1 MKQPIIFSRV
11 FQISCSFGR
20 QNLLHEDL
28 TIPALDQ
35 ETCGEFLHFCPG
47 LRVLTLER
55 NNFTEKDTW
64 ETCRFQDFVIPDL
77 DEDTYGEFLLWRPG
91 LGVFTLEKF
100 FSTEENSRVSQST
113 KAESEELWGQKIKPV
128 PTTETSVIP
137 KIKVAN
143 SSPKVEKGPIK
154 ETYAAPKPKLPR
166 SLACILDNTNYN
178 RSIGPRRKTKVSQEV
193 WAASLGVKQEEPAQ
207 SSSEIQMI

>member
-1 MKQPIIFSRV
+1 MKQPIILTRV
-11 FQISCSFGR
+11 FPISCSFRR
-20 QNLLHEDL
+20 QNLFHE
-28 TIPALDQ
+28 
-35 ETCGEFLHFCPG
+35 ETCC
-47 LRVLTLER
+47 
-55 NNFTEKDTW
+55 
-64 ETCRFQDFVIPDL
+64 FQDLFIPDL
-77 DEDTYGEFLLWRPG
+77 NKDTYGEYGEFLLWRPG

-100 FSTEENSRVSQST
+100 FSTEENSRQST